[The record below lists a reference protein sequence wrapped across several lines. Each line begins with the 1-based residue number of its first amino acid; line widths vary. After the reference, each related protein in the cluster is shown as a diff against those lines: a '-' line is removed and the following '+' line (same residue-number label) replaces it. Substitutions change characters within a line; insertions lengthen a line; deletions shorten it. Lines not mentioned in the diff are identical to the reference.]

1 MATEL
6 YLKAHDDYHVGSRE
20 GRRRKLFSGVKE
32 SPTKNDTGV
41 GEIV

>member
-1 MATEL
+1 MTTEK
-6 YLKAHDDYHVGSRE
+6 YLKAHDDYHVG
-20 GRRRKLFSGVKE
+20 GRGGKRRKLFSGMKK